1 MKQITLLDL
10 STRRIVARRTMTEY
24 NEIRYHELNLLAAL
38 GTNFQENHNQIYITA
53 LKNSTKG
60 KPK

>member
-10 STRRIVARRTMTEY
+10 STRRIVARRSMTEY
-24 NEIRYHELNLLAAL
+24 NEIRYHELNLFASL

-53 LKNSTKG
+53 LKDSLKV
-60 KPK
+60 K